1 MDESG
6 KEEEETEN
14 DLSKLNMSSDE
25 SNDEGVAKILKPRK
39 RSIIDDSDDDE
50 GSVKSGASAVEF
62 DFDDMQSSGSEDAKR
77 KKTTATGKGTG
88 KKSGMYNNYKD
99 TAIGVS
105 LKIRARDEICVT
117 IDIEKQHCLQ
127 QQSKKDTSFYD
138 KDDKDSVGSI
148 VLFLDSPHTAL

>member
-6 KEEEETEN
+6 NEEEETEN

-39 RSIIDDSDDDE
+39 RFIDDSDDDE
-50 GSVKSGASAVEF
+50 GSVKSGASEEQTKTVEF

-88 KKSGMYNNYKD
+88 KK
-99 TAIGVS
+99 IGCR
-105 LKIRARDEICVT
+105 IVT
-117 IDIEKQHCLQ
+117 RTRPLGCL
-127 QQSKKDTSFYD
+127 
-138 KDDKDSVGSI
+138 
-148 VLFLDSPHTAL
+148 